1 MATVNSNLG
10 IVKGKVIKDID
21 DRRWMADPWELNKG
35 VNGVLEITAEVKSE
49 GDHRVSR
56 YLKSGVPVY
65 KDGDVYKMFD
75 AAAKAAGKKVDGFT
89 LGVNEIQDR
98 QFNFYEHVQTGV
110 AVRGTIYKVWLPAFK
125 PEKDDIPSRFVYIEP
140 NGA

>member
-1 MATVNSNLG
+1 
-10 IVKGKVIKDID
+10 
-21 DRRWMADPWELNKG
+21 
-35 VNGVLEITAEVKSE
+35 
-49 GDHRVSR
+49 
-56 YLKSGVPVY
+56 
-65 KDGDVYKMFD
+65 MFD

-140 NGA
+140 NGV